1 MPEAQFKHSIKE
13 LIKEA
18 ISKIYLVCVV
28 ALTVLFLNMK
38 IKYPKICLTM
48 IPQQMQWSEII
59 AGTMPLINHM
69 TSRIMIPLDY
79 STTT

>member
-28 ALTVLFLNMK
+28 ALTVLFLDMK
-38 IKYPKICLTM
+38 IKYPKICLM
-48 IPQQMQWSEII
+48 ILQQMQWCEKVND
-59 AGTMPLINHM
+59 G
-69 TSRIMIPLDY
+69 
-79 STTT
+79 